1 MHNAESLAEPAVTA
15 PDARRSALFW
25 RTMDIRISFI
35 PLPVYLL
42 LVALVVG
49 LLLCKEIKADLPTM
63 VAIIG
68 LGGATCGEIG
78 KRLPFFGKIGGAAIV
93 SAFLPSYLVSLG
105 WVPQD
110 IIAPVTTFTKS
121 SNFIY
126 LFVSAVV
133 VGSIFT
139 MDRSLIIK
147 GFAKTFVPLLAGSVL
162 ALFAGIAVGMIC
174 GLELRQVLFFV
185 IVPVMGGGLGE
196 GAIPLS
202 VGYGEILGMDS
213 GKILAQFLPV
223 ILLGNLCAI
232 LACGA
237 LDLLGKRF
245 PQLTGNG
252 RLQMLELPVDD
263 VAHAKDTQAREEQS
277 RFDAQAVNQVI
288 AAGMCAITLY
298 LSGVL
303 LHALFGLPGPVCMLF
318 LAVLLKLGNAVPP
331 QLEAGAQVL
340 FKFFTTCVT
349 YPLLFANSIAVT
361 HWSEL
366 TAAFHIGNVLTIATT
381 VLTLVLTGLV
391 IARKM
396 GMYPIETAIVNG
408 CHSGLGGTG
417 DIAILTAANR
427 MQLLPF
433 AQISTRIGGAITVM
447 GALLILA
454 NLSAG

>member
-1 MHNAESLAEPAVTA
+1 MHNAESLATPAVAA
-15 PDARRSALFW
+15 PDARRDGLFW
-25 RTMDIRISFI
+25 RLMDIRISFI

-42 LVALVVG
+42 LLALVVG
-49 LLLCKEIKADLPTM
+49 LLFTKALKPDLPTM

-139 MDRSLIIK
+139 MDRNLIIK
-147 GFAKTFVPLLAGSVL
+147 GFAKIFVPLLVGSVL
-162 ALFAGIAVGMIC
+162 ALFAGIAVGMLC

-213 GKILAQFLPV
+213 GKILAQLLPI

-232 LACGA
+232 MACGA

-245 PQLTGNG
+245 PHLNGNG
-252 RLQMLELPVDD
+252 RLQMLELPQDD
-263 VAHAKDTQAREEQS
+263 AKVGVEKEVS
-277 RFDAQAVNQVI
+277 FDGQIVNQVI

-298 LSGVL
+298 LAGVL

-318 LAVLLKLGNAVPP
+318 LAVLLKLCNAVP
-331 QLEAGAQVL
+331 QRLEAGAQVL

-391 IARKM
+391 IGRKM

-454 NLSAG
+454 NLPAV

>member
-1 MHNAESLAEPAVTA
+1 MHNAESLATPAVAA
-15 PDARRSALFW
+15 PDARRDGLFW
-25 RTMDIRISFI
+25 RLMDIRISFI

-42 LVALVVG
+42 LLALVVG
-49 LLLCKEIKADLPTM
+49 LLFTKALKPDLPTM

-139 MDRSLIIK
+139 MDRNLIIK
-147 GFAKTFVPLLAGSVL
+147 GFAKIFVPLLVGSVL
-162 ALFAGIAVGMIC
+162 ALFAGIAVGMLC

-213 GKILAQFLPV
+213 GKILAQLLPI

-232 LACGA
+232 MACGA

-245 PQLTGNG
+245 PHLTGNG
-252 RLQMLELPVDD
+252 RLQMLELPQDD
-263 VAHAKDTQAREEQS
+263 AKVGVEKEVS
-277 RFDAQAVNQVI
+277 FDGQIVNQVI

-298 LSGVL
+298 LAGVL

-318 LAVLLKLGNAVPP
+318 LAVLLKLCNAVP
-331 QLEAGAQVL
+331 QRLEAGAQVL

-391 IARKM
+391 IGWKM

-454 NLSAG
+454 NLPAV

>member
-1 MHNAESLAEPAVTA
+1 MHNADSLAKPAMAA
-15 PDARRSALFW
+15 PVAGREALFW
-25 RTMDIRISFI
+25 RLMDIRISFI

-42 LVALVVG
+42 LLGLVVG
-49 LLLCKEIKADLPTM
+49 LLLTKELKADLPTM
-63 VAIIG
+63 IAIIG

-139 MDRSLIIK
+139 MDRNLIIK
-147 GFAKTFVPLLAGSVL
+147 GFAKIFVPLLVGSVL
-162 ALFAGIAVGMIC
+162 ALFAGIAVGMLC

-213 GKILAQFLPV
+213 GKILAQLLPI

-232 LACGA
+232 MACGA

-245 PQLTGNG
+245 PHLTGNG
-252 RLQMLELPVDD
+252 RLQMLELPQDDAKVGVDKE
-263 VAHAKDTQAREEQS
+263 VS
-277 RFDAQAVNQVI
+277 FDGQIVNQVI

-298 LSGVL
+298 LAGVL

-318 LAVLLKLGNAVPP
+318 LAVLLKLCNAVP
-331 QLEAGAQVL
+331 QRLEAGAQVL

-366 TAAFHIGNVLTIATT
+366 AAAFHIGNVLTIATT

-391 IARKM
+391 IGRKM

-454 NLSAG
+454 NLPAV

>member
-1 MHNAESLAEPAVTA
+1 MHNAESLATPAVAA
-15 PDARRSALFW
+15 PDARRDGLFW
-25 RTMDIRISFI
+25 RLMDIRISFI

-42 LVALVVG
+42 LLALVVG
-49 LLLCKEIKADLPTM
+49 LLFTKALKPDLPTM

-139 MDRSLIIK
+139 MDRNLIIK
-147 GFAKTFVPLLAGSVL
+147 GFAKIFVPLLVGSVL
-162 ALFAGIAVGMIC
+162 ALFAGIAVGMLC

-213 GKILAQFLPV
+213 GKILAQLLPI

-232 LACGA
+232 MACGA

-245 PQLTGNG
+245 PHLTGNG
-252 RLQMLELPVDD
+252 RLQMLELPQDD
-263 VAHAKDTQAREEQS
+263 AKVGVEKEVS
-277 RFDAQAVNQVI
+277 FDGQIVNQVI

-298 LSGVL
+298 LAGVL

-318 LAVLLKLGNAVPP
+318 LAVLLKLCNAVP
-331 QLEAGAQVL
+331 QRLEAGAQVL

-361 HWSEL
+361 HWREL

-391 IARKM
+391 IGRKM

-454 NLSAG
+454 NLPAV

>member
-1 MHNAESLAEPAVTA
+1 MHNADSLAKPAVAA
-15 PDARRSALFW
+15 PEAGGNRLFW
-25 RTMDIRISFI
+25 RLMDIRISFI

-42 LVALVVG
+42 LAALIAG
-49 LLLCKEIKADLPTM
+49 LLVCKELKPDLPTM

-110 IIAPVTTFTKS
+110 IIVPVTTFTKS

-126 LFVSAVV
+126 LFVSSVV

-139 MDRSLIIK
+139 MDRNLIIK
-147 GFAKTFVPLLAGSVL
+147 GFAKIFVPLLLGSVL
-162 ALFAGIAVGMIC
+162 ALIAGIAVGMLC

-202 VGYGEILGMDS
+202 VGYGEILGLDS
-213 GKILAQFLPV
+213 GKILAQLLPI

-245 PQLTGNG
+245 PHLTGNG
-252 RLQMLELPVDD
+252 RLQMLELPQDEAVPD
-263 VAHAKDTQAREEQS
+263 VEKET
-277 RFDAQAVNQVI
+277 RFDGQTVNQVI

-298 LSGVL
+298 LAGVL
-303 LHALFGLPGPVCMLF
+303 LHSLFGLPGPVCMLF
-318 LAVLLKLGNAVPP
+318 LAVLLKLCNAIP
-331 QLEAGAQVL
+331 QRLEVGAQVL

-454 NLSAG
+454 NLPPV

>member
-1 MHNAESLAEPAVTA
+1 MQNVDTLAAAPPQASLFE
-15 PDARRSALFW
+15 RL
-25 RTMDIRISFI
+25 MNIRISFI
-35 PLPVYLL
+35 PLPVF
-42 LVALVVG
+42 LVLVGLVVG
-49 LLLCKEIKADLPTM
+49 LLIEHELKPDLPTM
-63 VAIIG
+63 IAIIG
-68 LGGATCGEIG
+68 LGGATCGELG
-78 KRLPFFGKIGGAAIV
+78 KRLPFIGKIGGAAIV

-105 WVPQD
+105 WVPQE
-110 IIAPVTTFTKS
+110 IIAPVTAFTKQ

-139 MDRSLIIK
+139 MDRNLIVK
-147 GFAKTFVPLLAGSVL
+147 GFAKIFVPLLLGSVL
-162 ALFAGIAVGMIC
+162 ALIAGVAVGLLC
-174 GLELRQVLFFV
+174 GLPLRQVLFFV

-213 GKILAQFLPV
+213 GKILAQLLPI

-237 LDLLGKRF
+237 LDLLGKRY
-245 PQLTGNG
+245 PSLTGNG
-252 RLQMLELPVDD
+252 RLQMAEIADEAVVDD
-263 VAHAKDTQAREEQS
+263 PAKIH
-277 RFDAQAVNQVI
+277 FDGQTINQVI

-298 LSGVL
+298 LAGVL

-318 LAVLLKLGNAVPP
+318 LAVLLKLANVIPAR
-331 QLEAGAQVL
+331 LETGARLL
-340 FKFFTTCVT
+340 FQFFTTCVT

-366 TAAFHIGNVLTIATT
+366 TAALHIGNVLTIATT

-391 IARKM
+391 VARRLNL
-396 GMYPIETAIVNG
+396 YPIDTAIVNG

-427 MQLLPF
+427 MQLLPY

-454 NLSAG
+454 SMGPVG

>member
-1 MHNAESLAEPAVTA
+1 MYDAQPLATPAVARPDAEP
-15 PDARRSALFW
+15 DSLFW
-25 RTMDIRISFI
+25 RLMDVRISFI

-42 LVALVVG
+42 LLGLVAG
-49 LLLCKEIKADLPTM
+49 LLLCKEIKADLPM
-63 VAIIG
+63 MIAIIG

-78 KRLPFFGKIGGAAIV
+78 RRLPFLGKIGGAAIV

-110 IIAPVTTFTKS
+110 IIAPVTTFTKT

-139 MDRSLIIK
+139 MDRDLIIK
-147 GFAKTFVPLLAGSVL
+147 GFAKIFVPLLVGSLL
-162 ALFAGIAVGMIC
+162 ALAAGVAVGMLC

-185 IVPVMGGGLGE
+185 IIPVMGGGLGE

-213 GKILAQFLPV
+213 GKILAQLLPI

-237 LDLLGKRF
+237 MDLLGKRY
-245 PQLTGNG
+245 PHLTGNG
-252 RLQMLELPVDD
+252 RLQMLELPDQTPVTD
-263 VAHAKDTQAREEQS
+263 VEHDTRHDAHL
-277 RFDAQAVNQVI
+277 VNQVI

-298 LSGVL
+298 LAGVL

-318 LAVLLKLGNAVPP
+318 LAVLLKLCNAVPKR
-331 QLEAGAQVL
+331 LEAGAHVL

-366 TAAFHIGNVLTIATT
+366 IAAFHIGNVLTIVTT
-381 VLTLVLTGLV
+381 VLTLVGTGFVL
-391 IARKM
+391 ARKM
-396 GMYPIETAIVNG
+396 GMYPIDTAIVNG

-447 GALLILA
+447 AALLILA
-454 NLSAG
+454 NLPAA

>member
-1 MHNAESLAEPAVTA
+1 MHHADTAAKPALSASA
-15 PDARRSALFW
+15 PPRTELFE
-25 RTMDIRISFI
+25 RLMNIRISFI
-35 PLPVYLL
+35 PLPVYLVL
-42 LVALVVG
+42 LALVAG
-49 LLLCKEIKADLPTM
+49 LLLTHEIKPDLPIM
-63 VAIIG
+63 IAIIG
-68 LGGATCGEIG
+68 LGGATCGELG
-78 KRLPFFGKIGGAAIV
+78 KRLPFIGKIGGAAIV

-105 WVPQD
+105 WVPQE
-110 IIAPVTTFTKS
+110 IIAPVTSFTKQ

-139 MDRSLIIK
+139 MDRNLIVK
-147 GFAKTFVPLLAGSVL
+147 GFAKIFIPLLLGSVL
-162 ALFAGIAVGMIC
+162 ALAAGVAVGLLC

-202 VGYGEILGMDS
+202 VGYGEILGVDS
-213 GKILAQFLPV
+213 GKILAQMLPI

-245 PQLTGNG
+245 PALTGNG
-252 RLQMLELPVDD
+252 RLQVAELAPEA
-263 VAHAKDTQAREEQS
+263 VAPEASETRYDGQI
-277 RFDAQAVNQVI
+277 VNQVI
-288 AAGMCAITLY
+288 AAGMCAISLY
-298 LSGVL
+298 LAGVL

-318 LAVLLKLGNAVPP
+318 LAVLLKLANIIP
-331 QLEAGAQVL
+331 QRLEAGARVL
-340 FKFFTTCVT
+340 FQFFTTCVT

-361 HWSEL
+361 HWAEL
-366 TAAFHIGNVLTIATT
+366 TAALHIGNVLTIVTT

-391 IARKM
+391 VAKRLN
-396 GMYPIETAIVNG
+396 MYPIDTAIVNG

-427 MQLLPF
+427 MQLLPY
-433 AQISTRIGGAITVM
+433 AQISTRIGGALTVM

-454 NLSAG
+454 NLTPAG

>member
-1 MHNAESLAEPAVTA
+1 MHHADTAAKPALSASA
-15 PDARRSALFW
+15 PPRTELFE
-25 RTMDIRISFI
+25 RLMNIRISFI
-35 PLPVYLL
+35 PLPVYLVL
-42 LVALVVG
+42 LALVAG
-49 LLLCKEIKADLPTM
+49 LLLTHEIKPDLPIM
-63 VAIIG
+63 IAIIG
-68 LGGATCGEIG
+68 LGGATCGELG
-78 KRLPFFGKIGGAAIV
+78 KRLPFIGKIGGAAIV

-105 WVPQD
+105 WVPQE
-110 IIAPVTTFTKS
+110 IIAPVTSFTKQ

-139 MDRSLIIK
+139 MDRNLIVK
-147 GFAKTFVPLLAGSVL
+147 GFAKIFIPLLLGSVL
-162 ALFAGIAVGMIC
+162 ALAAGVAVGLLC

-202 VGYGEILGMDS
+202 VGYGEILGVDS
-213 GKILAQFLPV
+213 GKILAQMLPI

-245 PQLTGNG
+245 PHLTGNG
-252 RLQMLELPVDD
+252 RLQMLELPQDEAVPD
-263 VAHAKDTQAREEQS
+263 VEKET
-277 RFDAQAVNQVI
+277 RFDGQTVNQVI

-298 LSGVL
+298 LAGVL
-303 LHALFGLPGPVCMLF
+303 LHSLFGLPGPVCMLF
-318 LAVLLKLGNAVPP
+318 LAVLLKLCNAIP
-331 QLEAGAQVL
+331 QRLEVGAQVL

-454 NLSAG
+454 NLPPV

>member
-1 MHNAESLAEPAVTA
+1 MHNAESLPRPDVAGSEP
-15 PDARRSALFW
+15 RRNALFW
-25 RTMDIRISFI
+25 RLMDIRISFI

-42 LVALVVG
+42 LLGLVAG
-49 LLLCKEIKADLPTM
+49 LLLTKEIKADLPTM
-63 VAIIG
+63 IAIIG

-78 KRLPFFGKIGGAAIV
+78 KRLPFLGKIGGAAIV
-93 SAFLPSYLVSLG
+93 SAFLPSYIVSLG
-105 WVPQD
+105 WVPQE
-110 IIAPVTTFTKS
+110 IITPVTTFTKS

-139 MDRSLIIK
+139 MDRNLIIK
-147 GFAKTFVPLLAGSVL
+147 GFAKIFVPLLVGSVL
-162 ALFAGIAVGMIC
+162 ALLAGIAVGMLC

-213 GKILAQFLPV
+213 GKILAQFLPI
-223 ILLGNLCAI
+223 ILLGNLMAI
-232 LACGA
+232 MACGF
-237 LDLLGKRF
+237 LDLVGKRF
-245 PQLTGNG
+245 PHLTGNG
-252 RLQMLELPVDD
+252 RLQMIELPQDD
-263 VAHAKDTQAREEQS
+263 TAPGTEKET
-277 RFDAQAVNQVI
+277 RFDGDTVNQVI

-298 LSGVL
+298 LAGVL

-318 LAVLLKLGNAVPP
+318 IAVLLKLCNAVP
-331 QLEAGAQVL
+331 QRLEVGAQVL

-396 GMYPIETAIVNG
+396 GMFPIETAIVNG

-447 GALLILA
+447 AALLILA
-454 NLSAG
+454 NLPPV